1 ASSKTPTNTKTFQR
15 KSIDLTTSTKTLS
28 LPIDK
33 DIEVASI
40 HSDDYDD
47 HNDHDDRDD

>member
-1 ASSKTPTNTKTFQR
+1 

-33 DIEVASI
+33 DIEVEST
-40 HSDDYDD
+40 HSNGHDD